1 MPADQEQDSKTS
13 GRQRSR
19 IRQAIGDGVLVSYR
33 LVCPI
38 LMAVA
43 FCVLFTVGC
52 AAQSVSAIP
61 QDSSLRSSPTQLLD
75 QRSDLEVHAPFRTAD
90 ADPSDQ
96 FRDTYLTGDWM
107 GARSRLAHQ
116 GIRFALLSISD
127 PFGNLTGGL
136 QRGASDYNLAAF
148 GILLNTDKLLGWHG
162 GTFHVGFD
170 VNFGTSL
177 SQKYVG
183 NSFPVQL
190 ADVADPHPR
199 LTYLSYTQEAFE
211 GKLNARLGRLT
222 INSVSGEEFLGS
234 EYFKAFTSVGVDLVP
249 IGVFLNA
256 PGAFGYPDTTWG
268 ARIKFKPVR
277 QFYTMVGA
285 YNGDPNLKEGTHH
298 GLDFSMR
305 GPLFLI
311 GELGFRRNYA
321 NSSTPSGNLKFGGYY
336 NGGTR
341 PTFGSGIGGR
351 PTKTEGGRYGLY
363 ILGDKTLARW
373 GDSEANR
380 HLGAF
385 GAFTFAPDQA
395 VDKMPYFFDTGLVAY
410 GPFRRRPKDF
420 MGVAVVYGLYSGDLR
435 RAEEA
440 QPNPSTGIQRFEMAV
455 ECNYGWRI
463 RPGLL
468 LQPDVQFLIHP
479 NGNKANP
486 SAVATGLNL
495 VVNW

>member
-1 MPADQEQDSKTS
+1 MMPAM
-13 GRQRSR
+13 RV
-19 IRQAIGDGVLVSYR
+19 VL
-33 LVCPI
+33 
-38 LMAVA
+38 AVV
-43 FCVLFTVGC
+43 FCVLLTVSGT
-52 AAQSVSAIP
+52 AQFVSAIP
-61 QDSSLRSSPTQLLD
+61 QDTSLPSLPTELPD
-75 QRSDLEVHAPFRTAD
+75 QNSDLELHAPFRTAD
-90 ADPSDQ
+90 ADPSDE
-96 FRDTYLTGDWM
+96 FPDTYLMGDWK
-107 GARSRLAHQ
+107 GLRSRLADQ

-162 GTFHVGFD
+162 GTFHIGFD
-170 VNFGTSL
+170 VNFGTRL
-177 SQKYVG
+177 SQNYVG

-211 GKLNARLGRLT
+211 GKLSARVGRLT

-234 EYFKAFTSVGVDLVP
+234 EYFKAFTSVGLDLVP
-249 IGVFLNA
+249 IGVFLNE

-268 ARIKFKPVR
+268 ARIKFKPAR

-285 YNGDPNLKEGTHH
+285 YNGDPNLKDGIHH

-305 GPLFLI
+305 GPLFMI
-311 GELGFRRNYA
+311 GELGFRRYSP
-321 NSSTPSGNLKFGGYY
+321 NSSNPSGNLKFGGYY
-336 NGGTR
+336 NGGTSAA
-341 PTFGSGIGGR
+341 FGSAIAGQHA
-351 PTKTEGGRYGLY
+351 KTEGGRYGLY
-363 ILGDKTLARW
+363 ILGDKTLLHW
-373 GDSEANR
+373 GDSGANR

-385 GAFTFAPDQA
+385 GAFTFAPNQD
-395 VDKMPYFFDTGLVAY
+395 VNRVPYFFETGLVAY
-410 GPFRRRPKDF
+410 GPFRRRPRDF
-420 MGVAVVYGLYSGDLR
+420 MGIAVAYGSYSGDLQ

-440 QPNPSTGIQRFEMAV
+440 QPNPSTGIQQFEMAV

-479 NGNKANP
+479 NGNKAIP

>member
-1 MPADQEQDSKTS
+1 M
-13 GRQRSR
+13 
-19 IRQAIGDGVLVSYR
+19 GV
-33 LVCPI
+33 
-38 LMAVA
+38 
-43 FCVLFTVGC
+43 
-52 AAQSVSAIP
+52 
-61 QDSSLRSSPTQLLD
+61 
-75 QRSDLEVHAPFRTAD
+75 
-90 ADPSDQ
+90 
-96 FRDTYLTGDWM
+96 
-107 GARSRLAHQ
+107 RSRLGDR

-136 QRGASDYNLAAF
+136 QPGASDYNLAAF

-162 GTFHVGFD
+162 GIFHIGFD

-177 SQKYVG
+177 TRNYVG
-183 NSFPVQL
+183 NSFPTQL
-190 ADVADPHPR
+190 ADVADPHLR
-199 LTYLSYTQEAFE
+199 LTYLSYTQETFE
-211 GKLNARLGRLT
+211 GKLSVRVGRLT

-249 IGVFLNA
+249 IGIFLNA

-268 ARIKFKPVR
+268 ARVKFRPAR

-285 YNGDPNLKEGTHH
+285 YNGDPNLKGGTHH

-341 PTFGSGIGGR
+341 PTFGSGIKGQ
-351 PTKTEGGRYGLY
+351 PTETGGGRYGLY
-363 ILGDKTLARW
+363 ILGDKTLVRW
-373 GDSEANR
+373 GDSDSNR

-395 VDKMPYFFDTGLVAY
+395 VNKVPYFFDTGLVAY
-410 GPFRRRPKDF
+410 GPSRRRSKDF
-420 MGVAVVYGLYSGDLR
+420 IGVAVVYGSYSGDLR
-435 RAEEA
+435 RAEET
-440 QPNPSTGIQRFEMAV
+440 QLNPSTGIQRFEMAV

-479 NGNKANP
+479 NGNKAIP
-486 SAVATGLNL
+486 SAVAAGLNL

>member
-1 MPADQEQDSKTS
+1 
-13 GRQRSR
+13 
-19 IRQAIGDGVLVSYR
+19 
-33 LVCPI
+33 
-38 LMAVA
+38 
-43 FCVLFTVGC
+43 
-52 AAQSVSAIP
+52 
-61 QDSSLRSSPTQLLD
+61 
-75 QRSDLEVHAPFRTAD
+75 
-90 ADPSDQ
+90 
-96 FRDTYLTGDWM
+96 
-107 GARSRLAHQ
+107 
-116 GIRFALLSISD
+116 
-127 PFGNLTGGL
+127 
-136 QRGASDYNLAAF
+136 
-148 GILLNTDKLLGWHG
+148 
-162 GTFHVGFD
+162 
-170 VNFGTSL
+170 
-177 SQKYVG
+177 
-183 NSFPVQL
+183 
-190 ADVADPHPR
+190 
-199 LTYLSYTQEAFE
+199 
-211 GKLNARLGRLT
+211 
-222 INSVSGEEFLGS
+222 
-234 EYFKAFTSVGVDLVP
+234 
-249 IGVFLNA
+249 VFLNA
-256 PGAFGYPDTTWG
+256 TGAFGYPDTTWG

-285 YNGDPNLKEGTHH
+285 YNGDPNLKDGTHH